1 VSRLPTPGAD
11 SGTWGQ
17 ILNDFLTTS
26 LNEDGSLK
34 SSAVTA
40 SGAAQNDDVV
50 HNTGGETINGLKT
63 FTTGPV
69 VPTPDSGTKAANKAY
84 VDASVSAGAPDA
96 SPSVKG
102 ILQLSGDLGGTAT
115 APTVP
120 GLASKQA
127 ASAELTTIAGLTP
140 ANDDVLQRKSGAWT
154 NRTPA
159 QLKLDLNLV
168 KGDVGLGN
176 VDNTSDAN
184 KPISTATQ
192 TALNLKA
199 TDSTVVHLAG
209 TETITGAKNFTGG
222 ATINGSN
229 IVVTTDSRLTDQR
242 VPTDGSVTDVKIAT
256 TLSAGKIT
264 GTAEV
269 ISNKNQAGGYAGLD
283 GSTKLAAGQIP
294 DLSATYAPLA
304 GATGTGATVRAI
316 SPALVTPTGIVKNDV
331 GLGNVDNTSDATK
344 NSAVATLTN
353 KRFTRRVVTVTQ
365 SATPAINTDNT
376 DVASIT
382 GLAQA
387 ITSFTTN
394 LSGAP
399 VDGDMLIIRITDNGT
414 ARAITWGG
422 SFEASTIALPT
433 TTVIST
439 MLTVG
444 FIWNTATTKWRCI
457 AAA

>member
-1 VSRLPTPGAD
+1 MSRLPTPGAD

-26 LNEDGSLK
+26 LNEDGTLK

-102 ILQLSGDLGGTAT
+102 IVQLSGDLGGTAT

-120 GLASKQA
+120 GLAGKQA

-140 ANDDVLQRKSGAWT
+140 ANDDVLQRKAGAWT

-159 QLKLDLNLV
+159 QLKLDLNL
-168 KGDVGLGN
+168 
-176 VDNTSDAN
+176 
-184 KPISTATQ
+184 
-192 TALNLKA
+192 
-199 TDSTVVHLAG
+199 
-209 TETITGAKNFTGG
+209 
-222 ATINGSN
+222 
-229 IVVTTDSRLTDQR
+229 
-242 VPTDGSVTDVKIAT
+242 
-256 TLSAGKIT
+256 
-264 GTAEV
+264 
-269 ISNKNQAGGYAGLD
+269 
-283 GSTKLAAGQIP
+283 TK
-294 DLSATYAPLA
+294 S
-304 GATGTGATVRAI
+304 
-316 SPALVTPTGIVKNDV
+316 DV

-344 NSAVATLTN
+344 NAAAVALTNKDLTSGTNTFPTLNQNTTGSAAKWTTPRTLAGNSVDGSANVAFANKFLVQGTSDSGLSGAQFLGSLSTGLMVVTTGTGVVTSTPAPSGTLVGTSDTQTLTN

-394 LSGAP
+394 LTGTP
-399 VDGDMLIIRITDNGT
+399 VDGDMLIVRITDDGT
-414 ARAITWGG
+414 ARAITWGAK
-422 SFEASTIALPT
+422 FEASTIALPT

-444 FIWNTATTKWRCI
+444 FIWNTASLKWRCI